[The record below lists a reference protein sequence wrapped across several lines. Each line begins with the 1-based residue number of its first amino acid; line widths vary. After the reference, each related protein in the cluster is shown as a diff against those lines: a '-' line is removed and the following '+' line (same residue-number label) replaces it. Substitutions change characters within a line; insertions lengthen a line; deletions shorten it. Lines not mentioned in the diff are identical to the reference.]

1 MSRNIATNLIGP
13 NSITDKNSFMK
24 QFAFQTEVMKSKKAK
39 DDKKYKELN
48 QSKKNGKGKL
58 IEEINL
64 KMIKGLNK
72 SLKNKSTS

>member
-1 MSRNIATNLIGP
+1 
-13 NSITDKNSFMK
+13 
-24 QFAFQTEVMKSKKAK
+24 MKSKKAK

-72 SLKNKSTS
+72 SLKNKSTSRQR